1 MNASFSRD
9 SLQIKKFDFSN
20 DPDSLQAALD
30 EIIKLNCNI
39 NEFNYM
45 QENLRYKLMPELL
58 KTNSADWTGL
68 F

>member
-1 MNASFSRD
+1 M
-9 SLQIKKFDFSN
+9 QIKKFDFSN

-45 QENLRYKLMPELL
+45 QELAQNLRYKLMPELL
-58 KTNSADWTGL
+58 KTNSADWAGL